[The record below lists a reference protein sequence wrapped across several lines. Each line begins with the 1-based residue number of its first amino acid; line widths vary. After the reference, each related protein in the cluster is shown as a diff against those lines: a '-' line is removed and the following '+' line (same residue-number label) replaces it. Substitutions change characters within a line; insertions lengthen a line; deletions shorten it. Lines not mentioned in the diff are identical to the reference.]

1 MSLKKTG
8 NPDLLKELF
17 YQRTK
22 EWPFHMMHV
31 EGGTIGTFYD
41 VELKSSQSFDLI
53 PAAIELCFEQRN
65 QDLFTTALYLLAQ
78 CVRMSDTTEMPG
90 IMAERWRELEA
101 KVRDSKDSDCITA
114 WEGIKN
120 WYRL

>member
-1 MSLKKTG
+1 
-8 NPDLLKELF
+8 
-17 YQRTK
+17 
-22 EWPFHMMHV
+22 MMHV

-78 CVRMSDTTEMPG
+78 CVRMADTTEMPG
-90 IMAERWRELEA
+90 IMAERWRELESR
-101 KVRDSKDSDCITA
+101 VRDSKDSDCITA
-114 WEGIKN
+114 WEGIKS